1 MGVRWRVA
9 RRSIPS
15 MLSLDVPPQPA
26 ALGVANKRSRRQL
39 LGAGA
44 SLALAGA
51 ALLPA
56 TAAAT
61 AAPAYTVRFSHV
73 VAEDTPKGLAAVRFR
88 ALVQERSGGRIDVA
102 ISPMGRL
109 YGDHD
114 EMQALQLGAVDILAP
129 SLSKFGR
136 IGFPEFELFDLPYL
150 FPDVASVRRITQG
163 PLGARLLARLERQ
176 HLVGLGYMDNGFKH
190 MSANRPLL
198 EPAHFAGQ
206 RMRIQASRVL
216 AAQMR
221 ALHAQPVT
229 LAFSETR
236 EALAL
241 GVVHGTEN
249 PISNFWTQR
258 MHQVQSDLSLTQHGY
273 LGYAVVAS
281 QRFWSALPVR
291 DQRLLGGAMRD
302 ALAFGNQIADAQ
314 NDKALAALQEDGS
327 TRIHV
332 PGTAQLARL
341 RAAVQ
346 SVHQGLAERIGHQWL
361 EQAHSA
367 LAVDA

>member
-1 MGVRWRVA
+1 MAGVRSA
-9 RRSIPS
+9 KA
-15 MLSLDVPPQPA
+15 D
-26 ALGVANKRSRRQL
+26 
-39 LGAGA
+39 
-44 SLALAGA
+44 
-51 ALLPA
+51 
-56 TAAAT
+56 
-61 AAPAYTVRFSHV
+61 APAYTVRFSHV

-114 EMQALQLGAVDILAP
+114 EMQALQLGAVDVLAP

-163 PLGARLLARLERQ
+163 ALGQRMLARLERQ
-176 HLVGLGYMDNGFKH
+176 RLVGLGYMDNGFKH

-198 EPAHFAGQ
+198 QPSHFVGQ

-221 ALHAQPVT
+221 ALQAQPVT

-236 EALAL
+236 EALAR
-241 GVVHGTEN
+241 GVVDGTEN

-258 MHQVQSDLSLTQHGY
+258 MHEVQTDLSLTSHGY
-273 LGYAVVAS
+273 LGYAVVVS
-281 QRFWSALPVR
+281 QRFWTSLPAR
-291 DQRLLGGAMRD
+291 DQRLLGDAMRD
-302 ALAFGNQIADAQ
+302 AMAFGNQIADTQ
-314 NDKALAALQEDGS
+314 NDNAMAALREHGG
-327 TRIHV
+327 TRIHT
-332 PGTAQLARL
+332 PDAAQRTRL

-346 SVHQGLAERIGHQWL
+346 SVHQGLAQRIGAQWL
-361 EQAHSA
+361 EEARSA
-367 LAVDA
+367 LAAKG